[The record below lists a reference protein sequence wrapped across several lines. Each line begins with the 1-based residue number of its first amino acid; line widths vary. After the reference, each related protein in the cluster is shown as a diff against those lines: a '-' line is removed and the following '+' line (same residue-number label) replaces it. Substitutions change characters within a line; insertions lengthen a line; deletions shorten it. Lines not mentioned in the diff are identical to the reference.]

1 MFTNKEVASEETT
14 ELKRARNGSVTVG
27 VDHNMLRIQ
36 LPSEISQ
43 KFWGK
48 PQKYLYLKLKDTPEN
63 RLLAELVS
71 RDIQL
76 DLADNYL
83 DLTLQRYL
91 QALEE
96 YRPKP
101 TNQNS
106 TSFPDLL
113 SSIFKKPT
121 LSGLFTEYSYYKSKF
136 LAETTMIFSYQ
147 ARYGR
152 AFHSCPQNL
161 NEGLKIQSYLMEN
174 HSSGEARRLISVIAN
189 MVEWAKLNQKLPAN
203 FLNVY
208 KQYRE
213 EIKVVSRRESAQ
225 TIQELIHAGII
236 GEREP
241 EFRAFT
247 IEEANAIIQAFE
259 ERICLNNHTQSPWD
273 LVIKFLFWTG
283 CRPGECAAL
292 RWSQVAADC
301 SKITFNASWS
311 REGRFRKGLKTEGKG
326 ASSRSFPCGSKL
338 QNFLLSI
345 RPENYTPET
354 YVFSN
359 RAGKPIDFATFHM
372 LWVGR
377 NGNKHN
383 YVGILPTLIKEGK
396 VEQYLPPYATRHTYI
411 NIQLDAGVRIADVAK
426 LVGNSPATIHNHYES
441 ASREKNKIQPIEI

>member
-1 MFTNKEVASEETT
+1 
-14 ELKRARNGSVTVG
+14 
-27 VDHNMLRIQ
+27 
-36 LPSEISQ
+36 
-43 KFWGK
+43 
-48 PQKYLYLKLKDTPEN
+48 
-63 RLLAELVS
+63 
-71 RDIQL
+71 
-76 DLADNYL
+76 
-83 DLTLQRYL
+83 
-91 QALEE
+91 
-96 YRPKP
+96 
-101 TNQNS
+101 
-106 TSFPDLL
+106 
-113 SSIFKKPT
+113 
-121 LSGLFTEYSYYKSKF
+121 
-136 LAETTMIFSYQ
+136 MIFSYQ

-396 VEQYLPPYATRHTYI
+396 VEQYLPPYATRHTYPSS
-411 NIQLDAGVRIADVAK
+411 VTFRVF
-426 LVGNSPATIHNHYES
+426 
-441 ASREKNKIQPIEI
+441 